1 MQIIARISFNSRKMQ
16 DFVVVG
22 QKFKEY
28 WDIVMNAKIQIY
40 RVTARNT
47 EQPPRWVDVFLDT

>member
-1 MQIIARISFNSRKMQ
+1 MQ

-28 WDIVMNAKIQIY
+28 WDIVMNAKIQMY
-40 RVTARNT
+40 RVAARNT
-47 EQPPRWVDVFLDT
+47 PNNHRAE